1 MRTALHPYVLT
12 VLIAGLIV
20 LAPHTAVAAVNLP
33 WSTTYNCPDWT
44 QSDGLYGVVNCDGL
58 TGDGGWTCDNGDGT
72 VREDQITAAANH
84 PSGGGGKGQRH
95 WLGDG
100 INNVSGGMR
109 IPLASF
115 EPELWLR
122 WYMRYEHGFTW
133 NTLVNQKILYINV
146 GGPNAVVVHYA
157 WSDELQISS
166 RDYGGYY
173 ASGPGNGWNTI
184 MAAGGTDARGN
195 KTSDGKWHLYEAH
208 IKTDTNGADGIAEMW
223 VDGIQR
229 VNVTNANFGARGWG
243 DIVIGSNGFTPSN
256 GRCMA
261 VDFDDFA
268 IRTTGPIGSVGPA
281 DTLAPAAPTNLTV
294 Q

>member
-1 MRTALHPYVLT
+1 MRKSLHSTFV
-12 VLIAGLIV
+12 V
-20 LAPHTAVAAVNLP
+20 LALGWGVLSAPAAQAAVTLP

-44 QSDGLYGVVNCDGL
+44 QSDGLYGVVNCDDLSGA
-58 TGDGGWTCDNGDGT
+58 GGWTCDNGDNT
-72 VREDQITAAANH
+72 VREEQIAAAANY

-100 INNVSGGMR
+100 ITNNSGSMR
-109 IPLASF
+109 IALTTL
-115 EPELWLR
+115 EPEIWIR
-122 WYMRYEHGFTW
+122 WYIRYEHGFTW
-133 NTLVNQKILYINV
+133 NSLVTQKLLYINSA
-146 GGPNAVVVHYA
+146 GPNAVVVHFA

-195 KTSDGKWHLYEAH
+195 KMSDGKWHLYEIH
-208 IKTDTNGADGIAEMW
+208 LKTDTNGTDGIAEMW
-223 VDGIQR
+223 VDGIRR
-229 VNVTNANFGARGWG
+229 VAVTNANFGARGFNYVG
-243 DIVIGSNGFTPSN
+243 IGENAIDPLN

-261 VDFDDFA
+261 VDYDDIA
-268 IRTTGPIGSVGPA
+268 IRTTGPIGPVGPA
-281 DTLAPAAPTNLTV
+281 DTIAPAAPTNLTV